1 MASRIQG
8 ITVEIGG
15 DTTKLSKALES
26 VNKSI
31 KGTQSGLKDV
41 NKLLKLDPSNTELV
55 VQKQKMLKDAIEATK
70 EKLATLKTAAQQA
83 NEQLANGEITQQ
95 QYDAL
100 QREIV
105 ETEQNLR
112 SLQDQAATTNATLA
126 KIDEA
131 GEKLQN
137 IGSSVENVGKKFLPV
152 TAAVTGLGTAA
163 VKTAADFDSEMSKVS
178 AISGATGD
186 DFDQLRAKAREMGA
200 KTKFSAS
207 EAASAMEY
215 MAMAGWKTGDM
226 LNGIEGIMNLA
237 AASGEDLATTSDIVT
252 DALTA
257 FGLSAA
263 DEFEKNIDLT
273 PLAETWE
280 CSTHPDGPSYVVGG
294 AFDGQELAEVLRAH
308 PEYLGER
315 HKGENA
321 LPILI
326 KFIDA
331 KKDLS
336 VQVHPTDVYAQE
348 HENGQL
354 GKTEMWYVL
363 DAGRE
368 ARLVY
373 GLKQNCTKAEMRRAI
388 ADGTVMKYLQKVP
401 IHKDDL
407 FFIQAGTVHAIGAG
421 ALVAEIQENSNL
433 TYRLYDYD
441 RVGKDGKKRE
451 LHIDKALDVANLK
464 SSAEPKQ
471 PLRVLKYRQGV
482 ASELLTRC
490 KYFEVYRMIVNTER
504 RQKVHYRAD
513 EIAFRV
519 LLCVN
524 GCGTIS
530 YEGGNLP
537 FYKGDCI
544 FVPADSEVLTIHG
557 QAQFLDV
564 RG

>member
-1 MASRIQG
+1 M
-8 ITVEIGG
+8 
-15 DTTKLSKALES
+15 
-26 VNKSI
+26 
-31 KGTQSGLKDV
+31 
-41 NKLLKLDPSNTELV
+41 
-55 VQKQKMLKDAIEATK
+55 
-70 EKLATLKTAAQQA
+70 
-83 NEQLANGEITQQ
+83 
-95 QYDAL
+95 
-100 QREIV
+100 
-105 ETEQNLR
+105 
-112 SLQDQAATTNATLA
+112 
-126 KIDEA
+126 
-131 GEKLQN
+131 
-137 IGSSVENVGKKFLPV
+137 
-152 TAAVTGLGTAA
+152 
-163 VKTAADFDSEMSKVS
+163 
-178 AISGATGD
+178 
-186 DFDQLRAKAREMGA
+186 
-200 KTKFSAS
+200 
-207 EAASAMEY
+207 
-215 MAMAGWKTGDM
+215 KTGRKPLLLRPSGKDYLWGGNR
-226 LNGIEGIMNLA
+226 LN
-237 AASGEDLATTSDIVT
+237 
-252 DALTA
+252 
-257 FGLSAA
+257 
-263 DEFEKNIDLT
+263 DEFEKSLDLI

-294 AFDGQELAEVLRAH
+294 EFDEQELAQVLREY

-315 HKGENA
+315 HKGENT

-336 VQVHPTDVYAQE
+336 VQVHPTDDYAQK
-348 HENGQL
+348 HEKGQL

-363 DAGRE
+363 DASKD
-368 ARLVY
+368 AKLVY
-373 GLKQNCTKAEMRRAI
+373 GLKHDRTEEQLRQAI
-388 ADGTVMKYLQKVP
+388 MNGTVIKELQWVP
-401 IHKDDL
+401 VKKDDL
-407 FFIQAGTVHAIGAG
+407 FFIEAGTIHAIGAG

-451 LHIDKALDVANLK
+451 LHIDKALKVANLR
-464 SSAEPKQ
+464 SSAEPRQ

-504 RQKVHYRAD
+504 RQQVHYHAD

-530 YEGGNLP
+530 YTDGSIT

-544 FVPADSEVLTIHG
+544 FVPADSEMLTIHG

>member
-1 MASRIQG
+1 MKNKNKPLLLRPSGKDYLWGGSR
-8 ITVEIGG
+8 
-15 DTTKLSKALES
+15 
-26 VNKSI
+26 
-31 KGTQSGLKDV
+31 
-41 NKLLKLDPSNTELV
+41 
-55 VQKQKMLKDAIEATK
+55 
-70 EKLATLKTAAQQA
+70 
-83 NEQLANGEITQQ
+83 
-95 QYDAL
+95 
-100 QREIV
+100 
-105 ETEQNLR
+105 
-112 SLQDQAATTNATLA
+112 
-126 KIDEA
+126 
-131 GEKLQN
+131 
-137 IGSSVENVGKKFLPV
+137 
-152 TAAVTGLGTAA
+152 
-163 VKTAADFDSEMSKVS
+163 
-178 AISGATGD
+178 
-186 DFDQLRAKAREMGA
+186 
-200 KTKFSAS
+200 
-207 EAASAMEY
+207 
-215 MAMAGWKTGDM
+215 
-226 LNGIEGIMNLA
+226 LN
-237 AASGEDLATTSDIVT
+237 
-252 DALTA
+252 
-257 FGLSAA
+257 
-263 DEFEKNIDLT
+263 DEFEKEIDLS

-294 AFDGQELAEVLRAH
+294 VFDGVELQEVLKEH

-315 HKGENA
+315 HKGEYS

-336 VQVHPTDVYAQE
+336 VQVHPDDAYARD

-363 DAGRE
+363 DAGKD
-368 ARLVY
+368 ARLIY
-373 GLKQNCTKAEMRRAI
+373 GLKRDSSEAEMRKAI
-388 ADGTVMKYLQKVP
+388 ADGTLTNYLQQVP
-401 IHKDDL
+401 IKKDDL
-407 FFIQAGTVHAIGAG
+407 FFIEAGTIHAIGAG

-451 LHIDKALDVANLK
+451 LHIDKALQVANLK
-464 SSAEPKQ
+464 SSAEPRQ

-482 ASELLTRC
+482 ACELLTRC
-490 KYFEVYRMIVNTER
+490 KYFEVYRMLVNTER
-504 RQKVHYRAD
+504 RQKVHYSAD

-530 YEGGNLP
+530 FESGNMT